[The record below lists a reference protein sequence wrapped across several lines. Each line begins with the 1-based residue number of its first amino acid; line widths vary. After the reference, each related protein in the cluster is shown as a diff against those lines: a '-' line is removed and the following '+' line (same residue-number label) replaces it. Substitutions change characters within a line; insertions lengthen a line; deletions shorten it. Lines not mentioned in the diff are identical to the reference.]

1 MKNRN
6 IQSSILFLLLCLVIG
21 PLRAEVYFTVKLV
34 NSPGHV
40 AKDIII
46 LNFDEVAPV
55 SFNDSMATYIY
66 KPEMA
71 TNLLIVLDRSTRW
84 HSFAW
89 INADKDNVQLIV
101 DFSLRKVSLAHPK
114 NWDEVMEV
122 YNAFFD
128 NDQRDKADSVA
139 SIFIN
144 ANPDSYFSLWMLS
157 HGAAF
162 ENKTLRRKLFNLLD
176 KKFFDYPE
184 YKEVK
189 ADLNTRRVPKMGES
203 FKEFE
208 LTKADGQKYNT
219 GSLQDKVIVLHLWS
233 NNCGPCVR
241 GMDDLVKFNAGLD
254 QSKVEFISVG
264 LDDENAKWKQAPSTN
279 KIKWTNLWQ
288 EGGLYGDLCMNYN
301 LRAIPSFIIFDKNKK
316 LQVIIEGEELSSIQA
331 EIDKL
336 LK

>member
-6 IQSSILFLLLCLVIG
+6 IQSSILFLLLCLFIG

-40 AKDIII
+40 AKDIIV
-46 LNFDEVAPV
+46 LNFDEIAPV

-89 INADKDNVQLIV
+89 INPDKDNVQLIV
-101 DFSLRKVSLAHPK
+101 DFSQRKVSLAHPK

-122 YNAFFD
+122 YNDFFD
-128 NDQRDKADSVA
+128 NDQRNKADSVA
-139 SIFIN
+139 GNFIA

-162 ENKTLRRKLFNLLD
+162 ENKALRRKLFNLLD
-176 KKFFDYPE
+176 QKFIDYPE

-189 ADLNTRRVPKMGES
+189 ADLNARRVPKMGEA
-203 FKEFE
+203 FKEFT
-208 LTKADGQKYNT
+208 LQNADKSVFDSKNIQNKI
-219 GSLQDKVIVLHLWS
+219 IVLHLWS

-241 GMDDLVKFNAGLD
+241 GMDDLVKFNTGLD
-254 QSKVEFISVG
+254 QSQVAFVSVG
-264 LDDENAKWKQAPSTN
+264 LDEDMAKWKEAPSTN

-301 LRAIPSFIIFDKNKK
+301 LRAIPSFIIFDKDKK